1 VSAPAAVR
9 EHDRRDHVTA
19 AAALTMTLA
28 VLCMACMDA
37 TSKYLV
43 ARHPTTFVVW
53 IRYALQTLVI
63 AAVLAPRMRGALV
76 ATRSFPLQM
85 LRSLMLVA
93 TSLLLVAAFHAMPLA
108 DATAISFAAPSIVT
122 LLAIAF
128 LGERMTAPRVAA
140 VVAGFAGVLLIVR
153 PGTDVFRG
161 AALLPLLAAATTAAY
176 QVLTRKLAG
185 DDTRAMLFY
194 ASAVGAVLMTFL
206 LPWRGF
212 AHDFPVRDL
221 AAMAGVGL
229 LAIAGH
235 FLFIRALQ
243 LAPASGLAS
252 ITYVQLVFSMLIG
265 FVVFGDFPDG
275 VTLAGMAVIL
285 ASGLLLTWH
294 ERRRAGA
301 PTLAATSDA

>member
-1 VSAPAAVR
+1 VTHRPSGGP
-9 EHDRRDHVTA
+9 HDRRDHVTA

-43 ARHPTTFVVW
+43 ARYPTTFVVW

-63 AAVLAPRMRGALV
+63 TAVLAPRMRGALV

-93 TSLLLVAAFHAMPLA
+93 TSLLLVAAFRAMPLA
-108 DATAISFAAPSIVT
+108 DATAVSFASPSIVT
-122 LLAIAF
+122 LLAVAC
-128 LGERMTAPRVAA
+128 LGERMTAARVAA

-161 AALLPLLAAATTAAY
+161 AALLPLCAAATTATY

-194 ASAVGAVLMTFL
+194 ASAVGAVLVALL
-206 LPWRGF
+206 LPWQGF
-212 AHDFPVRDL
+212 SHDFPLRDL
-221 AAMAGVGL
+221 AAMAGLGL

-252 ITYVQLVFSMLIG
+252 ITYVQLVFSTLIG

-275 VTLAGMAVIL
+275 ITLSGMAVIL

-301 PTLAATSDA
+301 PTLVAAGDA

>member
-1 VSAPAAVR
+1 VSA
-9 EHDRRDHVTA
+9 RRDAGGHHDHVTA
-19 AAALTMTLA
+19 IAASTMTLA

-43 ARHPTTFVVW
+43 ARYPTTFVVW

-63 AAVLAPRMRGALV
+63 AAVLGPRMRGALV
-76 ATRSFPLQM
+76 ATRSWPLQM
-85 LRSLMLVA
+85 LRSFMLVA
-93 TSLLLVAAFHAMPLA
+93 TSLLLVAAFRAMPLA

-122 LLAIAF
+122 LLAVAF
-128 LGERMTAPRVAA
+128 LGERMTAPRVGA

-161 AALLPLLAAATTAAY
+161 AALLPLCAAATTAAY

-194 ASAVGAVLMTFL
+194 ASIVGAVLMSFL

-212 AHDFPVRDL
+212 AHDFPARDL

-252 ITYVQLVFSMLIG
+252 ITYVQLVFSTLIG
-265 FVVFGDFPDG
+265 FVAFGDFPDG
-275 VTLAGMAVIL
+275 ATLAGMGVIL

-301 PTLAATSDA
+301 ATLVPAAGR